1 MSVKISARNS
11 LFPAILLSCA
21 LLASGCA
28 ASPNSQNLSRTGKGS
43 IYLENLPDRSFQA
56 DHPTVIDLQTMLKV
70 VKGLVTDETS
80 GDSTKLPASGSK
92 PMRVFS
98 DEDAEFL
105 APLLAQGLSQSKPEQ
120 IVGFRVSPSAGSG
133 AEPTAGTLYV
143 REGSVHITI
152 TSSRSTAKTAGFLP
166 RSVAR
171 IEAALPAAAHG
182 ARGAKSVA
190 IDYAALAKAAVVSAS
205 PASTPDK
212 PVEAESAALTAD
224 EFLLKQMEDLR
235 RAKETAALKESEMS
249 LLRKENNWLKEQLR
263 EKTAQVDA
271 LKAGTVTS
279 TAAPKAKPKPGAEL
293 QRAR

>member
-1 MSVKISARNS
+1 MSIKISDRKS
-11 LFPAILLSCA
+11 LFSAILLSCA

-28 ASPNSQNLSRTGKGS
+28 ASSSTQNISRTGKGA
-43 IYLENLPDRSFQA
+43 IYLENLLDRSFQA
-56 DHPTVIDLQTMLKV
+56 DHPTVIDQQTMLKV

-80 GDSTKLPASGSK
+80 TDSTKLPVSGSK

-105 APLLAQGLSQSKPEQ
+105 APLLAQGLSQAKPEQ
-120 IVGFRVSPSAGSG
+120 IIGFRVSPSAGSG

-143 REGSVHITI
+143 REGTAHITI
-152 TSSRSTAKTAGFLP
+152 TSSRNTAKTAGFLP

-171 IEAALPAAAHG
+171 IEAALPSVAHG
-182 ARGAKSVA
+182 ARGVKSVA
-190 IDYAALAKAAVVSAS
+190 IDYAALAKAAVVSAP

-235 RAKETAALKESEMS
+235 RAKETAALKESEMI
-249 LLRKENNWLKEQLR
+249 LLRKENNWLKEKLR
-263 EKTAQVDA
+263 EKTAQVNA

-279 TAAPKAKPKPGAEL
+279 TSGPRAQPKPTAEL
-293 QRAR
+293 QPGR